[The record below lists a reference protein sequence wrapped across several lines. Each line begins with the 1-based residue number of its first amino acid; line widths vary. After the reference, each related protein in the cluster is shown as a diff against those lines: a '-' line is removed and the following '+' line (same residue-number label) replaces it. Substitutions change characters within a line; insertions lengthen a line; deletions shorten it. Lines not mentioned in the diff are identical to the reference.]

1 MLNYN
6 MFANTIVILFFAMNW
21 RRLLNKYWIRK
32 RTFGLDFGEWICLI
46 LMIDGANQL
55 LRGSEFDI

>member
-1 MLNYN
+1 

-32 RTFGLDFGEWICLI
+32 RTFGLDFGEWICLV